1 MVRWAESFVCGF
13 ASPSVLQSLPST
25 TLRLVAVVGARANLK
40 ILHLE
45 ARGIAPTRGSG
56 VATDGIVLIQIIHAD
71 SLVVS
76 SVDANALQQNS
87 RATEVEQCQYY
98 QHQRLKTQRHEV
110 RLEQRLRP
118 AAKALR
124 DGDPQRDWRSGRA
137 GLTD

>member
-1 MVRWAESFVCGF
+1 MAR
-13 ASPSVLQSLPST
+13 ST
-25 TLRLVAVVGARANLK
+25 ARPAQPLHCRLYGTFSDDFFF
-40 ILHLE
+40 E
-45 ARGIAPTRGSG
+45 ARGVAPTRGSG

-71 SLVVS
+71 SLIVS

-87 RATEVEQCQYY
+87 RAAEVEQCQYY
-98 QHQRLKTQRHEV
+98 QHQRQKTQRHEV

-124 DGDPQRDWRSGRA
+124 DGDPQRDWRSGGA